1 MKQLG
6 LAAQQIGKVTET
18 ITTIS
23 EQTNLL
29 ALNATI
35 EAARAGEAGRGFAV
49 VASEIKEL
57 ARQTS
62 AATKDIRGR
71 IDAIQYSTTAA
82 IDDID
87 RIAGVIKTVNEI
99 VPQMAAAIEEQS
111 VVTRDVAH
119 NIAHATTGVA
129 DSNEQIMQTALVSAA
144 IAGDI
149 AAISETVTDIQ
160 TESDQVQQS
169 AMGLLT
175 LAEQLKA
182 MVADFQMCKGQS
194 VALEDSA
201 LSTEP
206 FMIRMVP
213 VTA

>member
-1 MKQLG
+1 M
-6 LAAQQIGKVTET
+6 A
-18 ITTIS
+18 
-23 EQTNLL
+23 
-29 ALNATI
+29 
-35 EAARAGEAGRGFAV
+35 
-49 VASEIKEL
+49 
-57 ARQTS
+57 
-62 AATKDIRGR
+62 
-71 IDAIQYSTTAA
+71 
-82 IDDID
+82 DID

-99 VPQMAAAIEEQS
+99 VPRMAAAIEEQS

-129 DSNEQIMQTALVSAA
+129 DSNEQVMQTALVSAD

-149 AAISETVTDIQ
+149 ATISETVTGIQ

-182 MVADFQMCKGQS
+182 SVSDFQMCKGQS
-194 VALEDSA
+194 AALEDPAPHTDSPMMNKDRA
-201 LSTEP
+201 KMVGFTDL
-206 FMIRMVP
+206 VP